1 MSKHVRA
8 FIKTAAALAALSI
21 LGAPAAYAEDI
32 QKFLCDGNIQL
43 TGTTDEAEQGG
54 TIGVLVT
61 EEAFDWFDEAAW
73 KGESYDLITY
83 ADSVTVGENGEYAF
97 NIFLDEMGIY
107 NVVVGSQ
114 SYKIL
119 FTDAA
124 ANADMIE
131 RVNSAETASDLYE
144 ILKTEEAVQA
154 LILDDEIFTGIYNEQ
169 GDALLKLAEIIYEE
183 NKTNKITDPY
193 EYIAM
198 VYKACAAV
206 MMNGDSSVGVSDM
219 NDYKDYLLLD
229 KTGLDKYYNESYSEY
244 ATELIKEERIKSV
257 SDFDDR
263 LLEALLLANIRYND
277 SISNLISMLKEYADE
292 LDIRADKV
300 TDSLVRQMVGK
311 TYTLEEA
318 RDYINNSSSS
328 STGSGGSGGSGG
340 GGSTGGGSTGGGT
353 TSRPSTGGGSVPG
366 HITTSDPIHGDVI
379 TNDQI
384 TYFDD
389 LESVPWA
396 EQAINKLALKG
407 IISGRSE
414 SAFCPNENIT
424 REEYVKLLVSV
435 FSLNVVGDDMSF
447 EDVDESAWYYQYVNC
462 AYNAGI
468 VTGISE
474 SSFGIGQPITRQDM
488 AVMTARASYIAGL
501 ELEEQNEENE
511 YTDEADIADY
521 AVEDVHTLQK
531 AGLMVGNDSGA
542 FSPKANATRA
552 EASMV
557 ISSIYDLL

>member
-1 MSKHVRA
+1 
-8 FIKTAAALAALSI
+8 
-21 LGAPAAYAEDI
+21 
-32 QKFLCDGNIQL
+32 
-43 TGTTDEAEQGG
+43 
-54 TIGVLVT
+54 
-61 EEAFDWFDEAAW
+61 
-73 KGESYDLITY
+73 
-83 ADSVTVGENGEYAF
+83 
-97 NIFLDEMGIY
+97 
-107 NVVVGSQ
+107 
-114 SYKIL
+114 
-119 FTDAA
+119 
-124 ANADMIE
+124 
-131 RVNSAETASDLYE
+131 
-144 ILKTEEAVQA
+144 
-154 LILDDEIFTGIYNEQ
+154 
-169 GDALLKLAEIIYEE
+169 
-183 NKTNKITDPY
+183 
-193 EYIAM
+193 
-198 VYKACAAV
+198 
-206 MMNGDSSVGVSDM
+206 M